1 MKSML
6 SLSAV
11 EMGLSLCFCG
21 TMAAQ
26 SVGERS
32 KMPDAPPGYG
42 VDASGFQLLTGSK
55 HPGAGKIR
63 DEERIYLEV
72 RQKWYLNP
80 RTRRLEDHGT
90 TVLECAIPGRHSGQA
105 EVSSI
110 AR

>member
-1 MKSML
+1 ML

-11 EMGLSLCFCG
+11 EMVLSLCFCG

-63 DEERIYLEV
+63 DEERNLLGSQAEI
-72 RQKWYLNP
+72 
-80 RTRRLEDHGT
+80 
-90 TVLECAIPGRHSGQA
+90 VLEFPDTLTGGPRDHRPRMRDHPGTAQRAS
-105 EVSSI
+105 
-110 AR
+110 

>member
-63 DEERIYLEV
+63 DEERNLLGSQAEM
-72 RQKWYLNP
+72 
-80 RTRRLEDHGT
+80 
-90 TVLECAIPGRHSGQA
+90 VLESPDTPTGGPRDHRPRMRDTGTAQWAS
-105 EVSSI
+105 
-110 AR
+110 